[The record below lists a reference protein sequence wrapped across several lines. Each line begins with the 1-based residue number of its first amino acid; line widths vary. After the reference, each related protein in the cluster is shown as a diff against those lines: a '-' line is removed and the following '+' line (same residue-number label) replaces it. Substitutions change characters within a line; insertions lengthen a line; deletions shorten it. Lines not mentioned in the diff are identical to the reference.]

1 MAANKAKR
9 SIHPTQPQPELPEL
23 TPVRSHVYGTIAEMN
38 AGLEQAVQNLETL
51 VRIKYFSSDST
62 RGILNQ
68 LSRLRAQVNREL
80 IAVITERETIN
91 AKHFQQL
98 CQQPQK
104 EASQK
109 EAPRRNT
116 A

>member
-1 MAANKAKR
+1 MAANKGKR
-9 SIHPTQPQPELPEL
+9 TLHLTQPQPTLPE
-23 TPVRSHVYGTIAEMN
+23 PMAVRAHAYCTIGEMN
-38 AGLEQAVQNLETL
+38 TGLELAIQNLETL
-51 VRIKYFSSDST
+51 VRIKYFSSDSL

-80 IAVITERETIN
+80 IAVLTERETAN

-98 CQQPQK
+98 CQEPQK
-104 EASQK
+104 D
-109 EAPRRNT
+109 T